1 MNEKKLI
8 VAILFFIIPF
18 FLWKIFFSFNQ
29 NASAALINATTKLS
43 ICGDNIKEYGEDC
56 DGSDLDG
63 KSCQSFGHTQGAL
76 SCYASCD
83 FNFSNCSSTNNNG
96 GSNSGSGGSYI
107 PTTKITLKGKAYPES
122 KVILLKDGQ
131 IALETIA
138 GPDAN
143 FTMELSGLSSGNYIF
158 SIYSKDSKGI
168 SSNPFVFPV
177 KMTQGAMTD
186 IGGIFIAPT
195 ISVDKNEVKLGDN
208 IVIFG
213 QSTPQSDITIIVNSE
228 NEILN
233 KVKSDKNGAYLYNLD
248 TSLLEKGEHYA
259 KSRATLIEEASS
271 YSKSLKFIV
280 GDYNVLS
287 SPSTLLKAD
296 LNKDSKVN
304 LIDFSIAAYWYKNSL
319 SQNFSLVEK
328 ERLNGD
334 GKIDLIDFSI
344 IAFYW
349 RG

>member
-8 VAILFFIIPF
+8 FIILFFVIPF
-18 FLWKIFFSFNQ
+18 FLWKLSFNFNQ
-29 NASAALINATTKLS
+29 NASAALINATIRLG
-43 ICGDNIKEYGEDC
+43 ICGNNIKENEEDC
-56 DGSDLDG
+56 DGNDLDG
-63 KSCQSFGHTQGAL
+63 KTCQSFGHTQGTL

-83 FNFSNCSSTNNNG
+83 FNFSNCSSTNNG
-96 GSNSGSGGSYI
+96 GGGGGGGSYVS
-107 PTTKITLKGKAYPES
+107 TTKIILKGRAYPES

-131 IALETIA
+131 IILETIA

-143 FTMELSGLSSGNYIF
+143 FTMELSGLYGGNYIF
-158 SIYSKDSKGI
+158 SVYGKDNKGM

-177 KMTQGAMTD
+177 KMTQGTTTN

-195 ISVDKNEVKLGDN
+195 ISTDKNEVKLGDN
-208 IVIFG
+208 IIIFG
-213 QSTPQSDITIIVNSE
+213 QSAPQSEITIIVNSE

-233 KVKSDKNGAYLYNLD
+233 KVKSDKNGVYLYNFD

-259 KSRATLIEEASS
+259 KSRATLIEEVSS

-280 GDYNVLS
+280 GDYNIS
-287 SPSTLLKAD
+287 SSSNFLKAD
-296 LNKDSKVN
+296 LNKDNKVN
-304 LIDFSIAAYWYKNSL
+304 LVDFSIAAYWYKKTLNQS
-319 SQNFSLVEK
+319 FSLIEK